1 MIINTYEFIN
11 YNIVDEE
18 CKNTD
23 DWFDDTVEVKR
34 DTIKSAS
41 PFTRVFQQI
50 MDDTKIDSDDSLMAN
65 YLFNIDLILFLY
77 ENFILLFVSSKNI

>member
-1 MIINTYEFIN
+1 LIINTYEFIN